1 MFGEMFDYLMWT
13 YGGEIIAMI
22 VTVIFGSLGIVAKN
36 LVKTYLNDKRKQDIA
51 KAVVRFVEQ
60 CFKEL
65 HGEEKLTAAL
75 NRAES
80 IMMEKGIDF
89 NVTEMETLI
98 ESAVAEFNE
107 AFKK

>member
-1 MFGEMFDYLMWT
+1 MGSLFDYLMWT

-22 VTVIFGSLGIVAKN
+22 VAVVFGGLGFVARN

-60 CFKEL
+60 CYKEL
-65 HGEEKLTAAL
+65 HGEEKLKAAL
-75 NRAES
+75 NRAS
-80 IMMEKGIDF
+80 TIMAEKGIDF
-89 NVTEMETLI
+89 SETEMETLI

>member
-1 MFGEMFDYLMWT
+1 MFDYLMWT

-22 VTVIFGSLGIVAKN
+22 VTVVFGVLGFVVKN

-51 KAVVRFVEQ
+51 RTVVRFVEQ

-65 HGEEKLTAAL
+65 HGEEKLRAAL
-75 NRAES
+75 NRASE
-80 IMMEKGIDF
+80 IMAEKGIDF
-89 NVTEMETLI
+89 TVTEMETLI

>member
-1 MFGEMFDYLMWT
+1 MGSLFDYLMWT

-22 VTVIFGSLGIVAKN
+22 VAVVFGGLGFVARN

-60 CFKEL
+60 CYKEL

-75 NRAES
+75 NRAAS

>member
-1 MFGEMFDYLMWT
+1 MFDYFMWT
-13 YGGEIIAMI
+13 YGGEIIATI
-22 VTVIFGSLGIVAKN
+22 VTVVFGVLGFVAKN
-36 LVKTYLNDKRKQDIA
+36 LVNTYLNDKRKQDIA

-60 CFKEL
+60 CYKEL
-65 HGEEKLTAAL
+65 HGEEKLSAAL
-75 NRAES
+75 NRAAS

>member
-1 MFGEMFDYLMWT
+1 MWT

-22 VTVIFGSLGIVAKN
+22 VTVVFGVLGFVVKN

-51 KAVVRFVEQ
+51 RTVVRFVEQ

-65 HGEEKLTAAL
+65 HGEEKLRAAL
-75 NRAES
+75 NRASE
-80 IMMEKGIDF
+80 IMAEKGIDF
-89 NVTEMETLI
+89 SVTEMETLI

>member
-1 MFGEMFDYLMWT
+1 MAEMFDYLMWT
-13 YGGEIIAMI
+13 YGGDIIALI
-22 VTVIFGSLGIVAKN
+22 VTVVFGVLGFVVKN

-51 KAVVRFVEQ
+51 RAVVRFVEQ

-65 HGEEKLTAAL
+65 HGEEKLLAAM
-75 NRAES
+75 NRACA
-80 IMMEKGIDF
+80 ILAEKGIDF
-89 NVTEMETLI
+89 SETEMETLI